1 MAKRSRSTPFTGVTS
16 KITVEFDVNDP
27 NMEVFVKSGVFT
39 VAGSVTGSD
48 LTSVATANPGYHFT
62 GWTVEVG
69 PDSNNASFGPL
80 TNASLTVASTDFHT
94 ADAGKRFVFKAQF
107 EPNSFT
113 VKFDKDAEDATGTM
127 NDQPFTFDA
136 ATRFI
141 SIPISS
147 NAQAMRLRAGAEY
160 PATDRSQDSRTYP
173 DRFKFAA
180 VHTYRDLPIA
190 DEGVVNLYAIWEAL
204 PDITI
209 RYETFGSGTVTL
221 NQTGAQSTSDVEETG
236 NPETGTFTGATAA
249 PAEGW
254 EFNGLVSER
263 YESRR

>member
-1 MAKRSRSTPFTGVTS
+1 M
-16 KITVEFDVNDP
+16 NDP
-27 NMEVFVKSGVFT
+27 NMGSVSVKSGVFT

-136 ATRFI
+136 AHEVYLNPNQFQRSGYAFKGW
-141 SIPISS
+141 S
-147 NAQAMRLRAGAEY
+147 EY

-190 DEGVVNLYAIWEAL
+190 G
-204 PDITI
+204 
-209 RYETFGSGTVTL
+209 
-221 NQTGAQSTSDVEETG
+221 
-236 NPETGTFTGATAA
+236 
-249 PAEGW
+249 
-254 EFNGLVSER
+254 
-263 YESRR
+263 